1 LTVASSSPPS
11 GRRAVDETRPTPNL
25 FIVGAPKSGTTA
37 LASYL
42 GQHPAVFV
50 ADKELS
56 FFGSDLVFRTD
67 TGGRWQISYRSYLEW
82 FSGHGDRRYRADRSV
97 FYLYSS
103 QAAGEIHAFD
113 PSSRIIILLR
123 NPVDQMHSQHGE
135 MLFQGDED
143 IRDFGQ
149 ALAAEADRRCG
160 RRIPPGCRKHFG
172 LLYRDIARYA
182 EQVDRYLSVFGPGG
196 VCVVL
201 YDDLVA
207 DAAGT
212 YRRVLDF
219 LDVDPA
225 PVPTFDVVNANK
237 VIRSRRA
244 RDLLRHTPPALQRVG
259 RMVVPNQYARAALRR
274 RLHGL
279 NTERRPRTAVEPG
292 LRLALQQEFEP
303 DIRRLERL
311 LGRDLTPWLAPDPAG
326 RPGASATGRGQ

>member
-1 LTVASSSPPS
+1 MTSLPSPS
-11 GRRAVDETRPTPNL
+11 RRRARDEARPTPNL

-42 GQHPAVFV
+42 NQHPAIFV

-56 FFGSDLVFRTD
+56 FFGGDLVFRTHN
-67 TGGRWQISYRSYLEW
+67 GGQWHISYRAYLEW
-82 FSGHGDRRYRADRSV
+82 FSRHGDCRYRADRSV

-103 QAAGEIHAFD
+103 LAAGEIHDFD
-113 PSSRIIILLR
+113 PDSRIIILLR

-143 IRDFGQ
+143 IRDFGD

-160 RRIPPGCRKHFG
+160 RRVPPGCQKLFG
-172 LLYRDIARYA
+172 LLYRDIARYP
-182 EQVDRYLSVFGPGG
+182 EQVERYLSAFGHGG

-212 YRRVLDF
+212 YRRVLEF
-219 LDVDPA
+219 LEVDPGH
-225 PVPTFDVVNANK
+225 VPAFDVVNANK
-237 VIRSRRA
+237 VVRSARA
-244 RDLLRHTPPALQRVG
+244 RDLLRHTPPALGRVG

-279 NTERRPRTAVEPG
+279 NTERRPRPPVAPH
-292 LRLALQQEFEP
+292 LRLALQNEFEP
-303 DIRRLERL
+303 DIRRLEQL
-311 LGRDLTPWLAPDPAG
+311 VGRDLSPWLAVAPA
-326 RPGASATGRGQ
+326 RPPGASATGRGS